1 MLYLWGLIR
10 CKRAAND
17 AQHRR
22 WVSLPL
28 GEAGLAVRFQFYQS
42 CALMMMS
49 YLGSPC
55 PPKLL
60 LQESTWAKVRPYG
73 AIALA
78 PSGVWI
84 LAQSTIRT
92 ARCPR
97 SLERA
102 TQSSAKAQK
111 VTLSRFSSHHLPFSP
126 VRGPKEVTLLVG
138 ARRCDLAGDLDPA
151 ASTYGSRWDAK
162 PSGLRPGHR
171 GRHPQADG
179 AKWPQ

>member
-42 CALMMMS
+42 RALMMMS

-78 PSGVWI
+78 PSGVDSGTVHDQNGP
-84 LAQSTIRT
+84 LPAFLGTSDTIVGRYT
-92 ARCPR
+92 IPIFVSPPALLSSPWPQRGDASGWCPALR
-97 SLERA
+97 S
-102 TQSSAKAQK
+102 
-111 VTLSRFSSHHLPFSP
+111 
-126 VRGPKEVTLLVG
+126 G
-138 ARRCDLAGDLDPA
+138 AGDLDPA